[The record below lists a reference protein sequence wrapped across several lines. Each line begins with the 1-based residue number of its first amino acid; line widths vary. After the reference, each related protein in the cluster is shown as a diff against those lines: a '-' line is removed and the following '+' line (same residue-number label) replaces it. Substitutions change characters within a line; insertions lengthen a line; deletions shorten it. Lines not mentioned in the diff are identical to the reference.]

1 MVGRVLWSLKKRWR
15 RTSLHRNETR
25 KLKKRSAFANERV
38 MVKVWP
44 LHVAQ
49 VWRNCRGV
57 ECAANVRRRKSR
69 VCSKENP
76 QWRATIPKRRL
87 GIPDVLE
94 LSAHVAECHEVIIG
108 T

>member
-1 MVGRVLWSLKKRWR
+1 MVGRVLWSQKKKRWR
-15 RTSLHRNETR
+15 RTSLHRNETP
-25 KLKKRSAFANERV
+25 KLKKRSAVANERV

-57 ECAANVRRRKSR
+57 ECATTQVEGLFERESTVESHQNNDL
-69 VCSKENP
+69 EL
-76 QWRATIPKRRL
+76 QTF
-87 GIPDVLE
+87 LE
-94 LSAHVAECHEVIIG
+94 LSAHVAESHDVIIG